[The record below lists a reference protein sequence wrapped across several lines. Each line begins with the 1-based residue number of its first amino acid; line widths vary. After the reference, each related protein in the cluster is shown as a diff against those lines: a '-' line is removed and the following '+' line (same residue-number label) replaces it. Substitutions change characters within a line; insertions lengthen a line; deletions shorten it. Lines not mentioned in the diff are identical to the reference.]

1 MTFSLLPK
9 TLVVGGT
16 FLMKEKKSFLIL
28 PLASMSSFTLTQ
40 IISRQFFTWLQNAY
54 HLLLL
59 FIYFTFI
66 LFAVEAILSS
76 VSTFVCDFLSV
87 HLPFL

>member
-40 IISRQFFTWLQNAY
+40 IISRQFFTWLQNYY
-54 HLLLL
+54 HLL
-59 FIYFTFI
+59 FIYFTSI
-66 LFAVEAILSS
+66 LFAVEAMLSS
-76 VSTFVCDFLSV
+76 VWTVVCDFLSV